1 MKISENS
8 ILRIKS
14 KEETRGPRTS
24 YLNELYGKYVNISVF
39 AEREYNKYSLV
50 EVIYNGGRKYVYL
63 HSIDIEGEFLV

>member
-24 YLNELYGKYVNISVF
+24 DLKELYGKYVNVSF
-39 AEREYNKYSLV
+39 DEREYSRYSFV
-50 EVIYNGGRKYVYL
+50 SVIFNGKRKFVYL
-63 HSIDIEGEFLV
+63 HSLDIEGEFLV

>member
-24 YLNELYGKYVNISVF
+24 DLHELYGKYVSVTIK
-39 AEREYNKYSLV
+39 EDYYNKYNCISVL
-50 EVIYNGGRKYVYL
+50 YNGERKYIYL
-63 HSIDIEGEFLV
+63 HSLDIEGEFLV

>member
-14 KEETRGPRTS
+14 REEIRGPRTS
-24 YLNELYGKYVNISVF
+24 DLNELYGKYVNMSVF
-39 AEREYNKYSLV
+39 DEREYNRYSFV
-50 EVIYNGGRKYVYL
+50 SVIFNGKRKYVYL

>member
-24 YLNELYGKYVNISVF
+24 QLNELYGKYVTVTLK
-39 AEREYNKYSLV
+39 EDYYNKYNYISVL
-50 EVIYNGGRKYVYL
+50 YNGERKYIYL
-63 HSIDIEGEFLV
+63 HSLDIEGEFLV

>member
-24 YLNELYGKYVNISVF
+24 HLRELYGKYVSVTIK
-39 AEREYNKYSLV
+39 EDYYNKYHYIAVL
-50 EVIYNGGRKYVYL
+50 YNGERKYVYL

>member
-1 MKISENS
+1 MKISKNS

-24 YLNELYGKYVNISVF
+24 DLHELYDKYVSVTL
-39 AEREYNKYSLV
+39 EENYYNKYHCILV
-50 EVIYNGGRKYVYL
+50 LYNGERKYVYL